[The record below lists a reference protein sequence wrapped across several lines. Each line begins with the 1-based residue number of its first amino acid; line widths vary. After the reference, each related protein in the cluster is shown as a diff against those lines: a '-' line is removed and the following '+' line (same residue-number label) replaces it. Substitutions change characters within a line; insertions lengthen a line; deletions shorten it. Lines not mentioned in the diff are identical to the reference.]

1 MAERQNI
8 HIVILGAGYA
18 GLLSALRLAN
28 KTRRTT
34 VDITLINA
42 ISTFTERIRLHQVIV
57 GQKLKQH
64 PIEKILKGTGIQFL
78 QATVT
83 AIAPDSRQLTAQT
96 AQGERILAYD
106 TLVYAL
112 GSRTNTA
119 LIAGATEHAV
129 TLEAAM
135 NWTAQLKAVAERGGR
150 VMVIGGGLTG
160 LEAASE
166 IAETYPNADVHL
178 VTRGRLGTDL
188 TPAAEA
194 YLRQTLS
201 EFAITVHENAMI
213 QAISAGRVTLSP
225 DKTLPFDLCIMAA
238 GFTTPPLARQ
248 SGLTVNANGQVVV
261 DAFFRSVSHPDIF
274 AIGDSATFESDANL
288 SLRMGCAVAMPMG
301 YHAAD
306 VLAAL
311 VNGEEPQP
319 FAFGF
324 MVRMMSLGRRR
335 GLVQF
340 VDAHDQPTSRFL
352 TGRAGAMFKETI
364 CRGTV
369 IAFYLE
375 RRVTG
380 LYPWSHAR
388 KAHGKLTPVRGL
400 LAKA

>member
-1 MAERQNI
+1 MAEKTTQ

-28 KTRRTT
+28 QTRRAN
-34 VDITLINA
+34 VEITLINA
-42 ISTFTERIRLHQVIV
+42 ISTFAERIRLHQVIV

-64 PIEKILKGTGIQFL
+64 PIENIVKGTGIQFV
-78 QATVT
+78 QAKVT
-83 AIAPDSRQLTAQT
+83 AIAPESHRLTLQA
-96 AQGERILAYD
+96 ADGETTMIYD

-119 LIAGATEHAV
+119 LITGAAEHAV
-129 TLEAAM
+129 TLDAPM
-135 NWTAQLKAVAERGGR
+135 TWSGQLQTVAERGGD
-150 VMVIGGGLTG
+150 VVVIGGGLTG

-166 IAETYPNADVHL
+166 IAEIYPTAKIHL
-178 VTRGRLGTDL
+178 VTRGRLGSDL
-188 TPAAEA
+188 TPNAET
-194 YLRQTLS
+194 YLRKTLS
-201 EFAITVHENAMI
+201 EFRISLHENVTI
-213 QAISAGRVTLSP
+213 QAVEARQVIFSGGQA
-225 DKTLPFDLCIMAA
+225 LPFELCVLTT
-238 GFTTPPLARQ
+238 GFTAAPLARQ
-248 SGLTVNANGQVVV
+248 SGLSVNANGQVIV

-274 AIGDSATFESDANL
+274 AIGDSATFENEANL

-301 YHAAD
+301 YHAAN

-311 VNGEEPQP
+311 IHGEEPQP

-324 MVRMMSLGRRR
+324 IGRMMSLGRRR

-364 CRGTV
+364 CRSTV
-369 IAFYLE
+369 IALYLE
-375 RRVTG
+375 RRIPG

-388 KAHGKLTPVRGL
+388 KAQGKMRPVQGV